1 MVLFPSLLSICSLGV
16 QQNLFSK
23 RAPVSRLGGNAVML
37 SYLRDDNG
45 ITLKITAVLD
55 EVVAERENAWMLSAA
70 KFIFLLFL
78 ASVWSNLQTWN
89 LWKRPDV
96 CLSVSGPIR
105 LFLWRT
111 PINMLMLMFLL
122 RNMSGWFG
130 LFYFRRYDV
139 TDRSPPPPNTPRP

>member
-96 CLSVSGPIR
+96 CLSVSGPISSVSLEDPDKYAHAYVFIEKYEWMIWTF
-105 LFLWRT
+105 LFQEIRCNWSL
-111 PINMLMLMFLL
+111 
-122 RNMSGWFG
+122 S
-130 LFYFRRYDV
+130 
-139 TDRSPPPPNTPRP
+139 PPPNTPRP